1 MIDYELANTFVGQFE
16 YLGEN
21 TKKYKTFSIPIEKEV
36 PNIDKV
42 VMKVLSLNIVSAKFM
57 TSSLSNLVDNVA
69 EGICKIKCKDCDRF
83 LEHESVKDN
92 LIKYNAYLAIKV
104 IQSSLMKNCKS
115 HSRIH

>member
-36 PNIDKV
+36 PNINKV

-92 LIKYNAYLAIKV
+92 LIKYK
-104 IQSSLMKNCKS
+104 SLSCNKGYSK
-115 HSRIH
+115 